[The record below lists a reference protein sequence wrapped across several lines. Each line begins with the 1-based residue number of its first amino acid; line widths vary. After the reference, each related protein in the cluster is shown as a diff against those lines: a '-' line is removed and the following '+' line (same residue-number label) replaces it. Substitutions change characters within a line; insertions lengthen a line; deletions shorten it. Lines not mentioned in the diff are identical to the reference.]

1 MVRSSEEEEDEREEG
16 EEEGAEELGQPSGSK
31 KRQQAV
37 DEFESADSSESD
49 DDYTLPTVSAP
60 RRTGRVRRP
69 GSAAAAFVS
78 NDSDGSRPD
87 EEEGARLPAPEPSGP
102 AVKEQEDGCGPLSL
116 TVASPPGKHARS
128 GMSGCSGGGMQQAL
142 FRVVSDDAESSA
154 AVQLL
159 HLKPVVS
166 QAPGDERSNGG
177 SLAEEDVVCSVCG
190 DGDAVDGNFI
200 VMCEGK
206 RCR

>member
-16 EEEGAEELGQPSGSK
+16 EEEGAEQLGQPSGSK

-49 DDYTLPTVSAP
+49 DDYTLPTLSAP

-87 EEEGARLPAPEPSGP
+87 EEEGARLPASEPSGP

-128 GMSGCSGGGMQQAL
+128 GMQQAL

-159 HLKPVVS
+159 HLKPVVL
-166 QAPGDERSNGG
+166 QAPGDERSSGG

-206 RCR
+206 WCR